1 MSYKTNFHVLH
12 LRIVK
17 FFGFSWV
24 FVIGEW
30 GLNRSFT
37 KTKVVENWQ
46 EWVII
51 IVLLPYDNNRGNR
64 ELVQNTMTSLWYY
77 HQNQLHASKPT
88 DAKKKKIKFWTV
100 VKSADCFS
108 SKFSHSICAWK
119 LYSAIKINF
128 SGISVEFYQSN
139 LLWGE
144 LCPSRLILLNCV
156 VSTCKNGYLGEKWSA
171 DLVCKFYE

>member
-1 MSYKTNFHVLH
+1 MIKYFIFELYWLENPLTCLYTYSVQCLTSCINEALSYKTNFHVLH

-88 DAKKKKIKFWTV
+88 DAKKNNQILNSCKICRLFFIEVFTQYLRLKTL
-100 VKSADCFS
+100 FS
-108 SKFSHSICAWK
+108 
-119 LYSAIKINF
+119 N
-128 SGISVEFYQSN
+128 QN
-139 LLWGE
+139 
-144 LCPSRLILLNCV
+144 
-156 VSTCKNGYLGEKWSA
+156 
-171 DLVCKFYE
+171 